1 MEYDKNIGL
10 LIMTAV
16 VVIVGLILLQGAAQ
30 NVGEATNTV
39 AVANQSLSGV
49 AVNDTAQYITNCRA
63 ISDVV
68 VWNATGNVVVGAGNY
83 TVTNNVVY
91 NGVIATRIVPT
102 VSATPALGYKVGVW
116 TVQGTCQPTGYIDD
130 GGSRAIAGII
140 IVFFGLLIAIIALYP
155 AMKEMEMFR

>member
-1 MEYDKNIGL
+1 MEKDKQIGL

-39 AVANQSLSGV
+39 AVANQSLTGV
-49 AVNDTAQYITNCRA
+49 AVNGTAQYITNCRA
-63 ISDVV
+63 MSDVV
-68 VWNATGNVVVGAGNY
+68 VWNATGDVEVASGNY

-91 NGVIATRIVPT
+91 NGVVATRIVPG
-102 VSATPALGYKVGVW
+102 VSATPALGYKVGTW
-116 TVQGTCQPTGYIDD
+116 KIDGTCQPTGYIDD
-130 GGSRAIAGII
+130 GGGRAVAGII